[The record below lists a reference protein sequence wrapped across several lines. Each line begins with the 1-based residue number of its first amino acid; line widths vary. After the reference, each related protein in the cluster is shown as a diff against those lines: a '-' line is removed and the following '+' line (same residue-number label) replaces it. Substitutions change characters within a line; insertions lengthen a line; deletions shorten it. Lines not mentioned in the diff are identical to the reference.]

1 MPEDNGGGSTR
12 GLLHG
17 YIREH
22 LFMTAREHADLV
34 AGFVI
39 FAEREGYRLGKVF
52 TEKVE
57 TAPEAFGAL
66 VQAVQ
71 QDKAAAV
78 AVPSLHHLGVLG
90 YPTALRDDLERST
103 GVQVVVT
110 GQAHIPRGGRAGA
123 PQPAPASRTT
133 PGRG

>member
-1 MPEDNGGGSTR
+1 MPEDGGGGAR

-34 AGFVI
+34 AGFVV
-39 FAEREGYRLGKVF
+39 FAEREGYNLGKVF

-57 TAPEAFGAL
+57 TVPAAFGAL

-71 QDKAAAV
+71 DDKAAAV
-78 AVPSLHHLGVLG
+78 AVPSLHHFGVLG
-90 YPTALRDDLERST
+90 HPTALRDDLERST

-110 GQAHIPRGGRAGA
+110 GQAP
-123 PQPAPASRTT
+123 
-133 PGRG
+133 